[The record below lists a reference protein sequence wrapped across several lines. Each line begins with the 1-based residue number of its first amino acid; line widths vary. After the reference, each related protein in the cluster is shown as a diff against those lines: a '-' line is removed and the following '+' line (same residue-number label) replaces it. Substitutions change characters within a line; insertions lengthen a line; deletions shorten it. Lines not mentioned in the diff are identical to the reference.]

1 MADSVPESNNY
12 PFLSVIIN
20 TWCAYI
26 HIHVC
31 VCVCV
36 CVCRERKY
44 IYTHIYVVFYHEN
57 VYKNILNSSI
67 QNGII
72 YEVGVNIQTAH
83 AGSEK

>member
-20 TWCAYI
+20 TWCPYI
-26 HIHVC
+26 HIRVC
-31 VCVCV
+31 VVCV
-36 CVCRERKY
+36 EREN

-57 VYKNILNSSI
+57 VYKNILNSI

-72 YEVGVNIQTAH
+72 YKVGVNIQTAH
-83 AGSEK
+83 TGSEK